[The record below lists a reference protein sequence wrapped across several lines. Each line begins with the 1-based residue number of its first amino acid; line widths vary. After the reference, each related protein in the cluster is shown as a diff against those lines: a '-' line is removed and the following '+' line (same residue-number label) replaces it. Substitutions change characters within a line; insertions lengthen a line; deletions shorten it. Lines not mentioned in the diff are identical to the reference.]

1 MHLGKSYRLSEFVIW
16 TRRKIYVLLA
26 LGLAP
31 VLLHQFAGL
40 TWLTLPLSVVSLLGT
55 ATTFVVG
62 FKNVQTYTRTVEAQK
77 IWMSIVS
84 ASRYWGV
91 ICRGH
96 AGDAE
101 RGAALVQ
108 RHLAWL
114 TALRYQLR
122 EARVWETVASRPNAE
137 YRKQYVI
144 PEHAEP
150 LESALSRYLPA
161 QDIAALMQAD
171 DKAAQLLALQGRAAR
186 DLLDAGAI
194 TAADCAELNSRI
206 RELLDLQGQ
215 AEPIKN
221 FPYPRQYAIINTLFV
236 RSFCV
241 ALPFGLTGQF
251 AQLGQEIG
259 GHMQSQM
266 AWLAVPFS
274 VIISW
279 IYTSLEQVGESTEN
293 PFEGSANDVPIS
305 RLSAMIE
312 RDLQQ
317 MAGNVTLPALP
328 ASTIVL

>member
-1 MHLGKSYRLSEFVIW
+1 MHLGKSYRLGEFVIW

-31 VLLHQFAGL
+31 VLLHQLAGL

-84 ASRYWGV
+84 ASRYWG
-91 ICRGH
+91 IIGRSYG
-96 AGDAE
+96 GDAE

-122 EARVWETVASRPNAE
+122 EARVWETVGSRPNAE

-144 PEHAEP
+144 PERAEP
-150 LESALSRYLPA
+150 LQSALSRYLPP
-161 QDIAALMQAD
+161 QDVAALMQAD
-171 DKAAQLLALQGRAAR
+171 DQAAQLLAMQGRAVR
-186 DLLDAGAI
+186 GLLDAGAI
-194 TAADCAELNSRI
+194 TAAECAELNSRI

-215 AEPIKN
+215 AERIKN

-251 AQLGQEIG
+251 AQLGQDIG
-259 GHMQSQM
+259 GYMQGQM
-266 AWLAVPFS
+266 TWLAVPFS

-312 RDLQQ
+312 RDLKQ
-317 MAGNVTLPALP
+317 MTGGADLPALP
-328 ASTIVL
+328 TSVIVL